1 MPASPTRD
9 ENAARR
15 QFLTFRLEGRRYA
28 VAVAEVEE
36 VIRLPSIARV
46 PQAPQGLL
54 GLANLRGSVIP
65 VASGRGLLGKPQG
78 DATDRS
84 RAIVLDGSAPV
95 ALAVDSIGELMDV
108 PVAAIEANAAEI
120 ATLPGEVLCGAFP
133 AADGAVKILDLQ
145 GLMAAAFTARPRKTR
160 SSGHGAAAALSNIAA
175 EQLTRL
181 LTFSVAGQEYALPLA
196 NVQEVVSMPDATT
209 DIPNAE
215 TVVRGV
221 IGFRGGL
228 LPLLSLRR
236 LLGIGLDAMGTAEK
250 IVVIRVAGELIGLV
264 ADKLTGLL
272 AAPDRQIEDIP
283 EILAARSGG
292 ESRIR
297 SIYRGDAG
305 NRLIP
310 ILNPDELFGDEVM
323 RKLEAARRSSVALA
337 PQEAAVESQQYVVFR
352 LGADE
357 FGLPIDAV
365 EEVIRLPDQIT
376 RVPKT
381 PKFLEGVVNLRGDVL
396 PVIDQRR
403 RFGMT
408 AAVDLE
414 GRRLVVV
421 RTERHRAGLIVDS
434 VSDVLRVRS
443 DEIGDAPALA
453 GETTALVQGVAN
465 LEASGRMVLLL
476 DPTEV
481 LTRAE
486 QGMLDKFVLSAESSA
501 K

>member
-1 MPASPTRD
+1 MAASPTPD
-9 ENAARR
+9 DGAARR

-28 VAVAEVEE
+28 VPVGEVEE
-36 VIRLPSIARV
+36 VIRLPMVARV
-46 PQAPQGLL
+46 PQAPLGLL
-54 GLANLRGSVIP
+54 GLANLRGTVVP
-65 VASGRGLLGKPQG
+65 VASGRGLLGKPQE
-78 DATDRS
+78 DATERS
-84 RAIVLDGSAPV
+84 RAIVLEGQAPV
-95 ALAVDSIGELMDV
+95 ALAVDSIDTLLDV
-108 PVAAIEANAAEI
+108 PVDTIEANAAEI
-120 ATLPGEVLCGAFP
+120 ATLPGEILRGAFP
-133 AADGAVKILDLQ
+133 AAEGAVKILDLQ
-145 GLMAAAFTARPRKTR
+145 GLMAKAFTARPRR
-160 SSGHGAAAALSNIAA
+160 AASSGMQSAAALQNVVA
-175 EQLTRL
+175 EDLTRL
-181 LTFSVAGQEYALPLA
+181 LTFAVAGQEYALPLA
-196 NVQEVVSMPDATT
+196 SVQEVVSMPDAAT

-236 LLGIGLDAMGTAEK
+236 LLGVGGDAAGVSEK
-250 IVVIRVAGELIGLV
+250 IVVARVAGELIGLV

-297 SIYRGDAG
+297 SIYRGEG
-305 NRLIP
+305 GKRLVP
-310 ILNPDELFGDEVM
+310 ILSTDELFGDDVM
-323 RKLEAARRSSVALA
+323 RKLEAARHSAVAPA
-337 PQEAAVESQQYVVFR
+337 PQEAAVDSQQFVVFR
-352 LGADE
+352 LGTDE

-396 PVIDQRR
+396 PVVDQRR
-403 RFGMT
+403 RFGMPPAT
-408 AAVDLE
+408 DLA

-421 RTERHRAGLIVDS
+421 RTERHRAGVIVDS

-443 DEIGDAPALA
+443 DEIGEAPALT
-453 GETTALVQGVAN
+453 GEATALIQGVAN
-465 LEASGRMVLLL
+465 LEVSGRIILLL
-476 DPTEV
+476 DPAEL

-486 QGMLDKFVLSAESSA
+486 QGLLDKFVAAESSA